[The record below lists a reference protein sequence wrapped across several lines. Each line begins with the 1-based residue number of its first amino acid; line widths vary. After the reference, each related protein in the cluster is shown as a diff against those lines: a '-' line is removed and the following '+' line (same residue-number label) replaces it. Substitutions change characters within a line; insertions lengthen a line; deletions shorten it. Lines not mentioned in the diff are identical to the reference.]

1 MNSNEQNNIIEIKVK
16 PNNFKAKN
24 FDINEI
30 KSDKKLKTKN
40 IKNKRINTKDSM
52 SNEINAFPS
61 EEELFRVRNK
71 LNMKDEDKKTID
83 FFQKGELL
91 EEEKKDNNKNSNN
104 SSNNSKINEIKKEE
118 NKGFFGR
125 SLEWVNYIFHEIP
138 LLWKKE
144 ELVKGYD
151 ANGNIVMR
159 PKAKIPLK
167 KKQFNNIEKKNVEN
181 EANLASLDYSTQGL
195 NYGIFFNKTY

>member
-71 LNMKDEDKKTID
+71 LNMQDEDKKTID
-83 FFQKGELL
+83 CFQKVELL
-91 EEEKKDNNKNSNN
+91 EEEKEDNNKNSNN
-104 SSNNSKINEIKKEE
+104 NSNNSKINEIKKEE

-144 ELVKGYD
+144 ELVQGYD

-159 PKAKIPLK
+159 PKVKIPLK
-167 KKQFNNIEKKNVEN
+167 KKQFNNIEKKNVQN
-181 EANLASLDYSTQGL
+181 EANMASLDYSTQGL

>member
-1 MNSNEQNNIIEIKVK
+1 MNSNEENNIIEIKVK
-16 PNNFKAKN
+16 PNNFNAKN
-24 FDINEI
+24 IDINDI
-30 KSDKKLKTKN
+30 KRDKKLKTKN
-40 IKNKRINTKDSM
+40 IKSKRINTKNSM
-52 SNEINAFPS
+52 SNEINPFPS
-61 EEELFRVRNK
+61 EEQLFKVRNK
-71 LNMKDEDKKTID
+71 LNIQDEDKKTID
-83 FFQKGELL
+83 FFQKSELP
-91 EEEKKDNNKNSNN
+91 EEEDDNKNSNIN
-104 SSNNSKINEIKKEE
+104 SNNSKINEIKKEE

-159 PKAKIPLK
+159 PKVKIPLK
-167 KKQFNNIEKKNVEN
+167 NKQFHNIEKKNVEN
-181 EANLASLDYSTQGL
+181 EANMASLDYSTQGL